1 RCVLVASGKVL
12 VDFGLRR
19 AHGSEAGLLAAR
31 AAYVGGFDGTATV
44 LAGARFGIP
53 IHGTMA
59 HSYVLAHDSE
69 TQAFAD
75 FARDRSS
82 DVVLLLDTFD
92 PERAAAPAVHLAHE
106 LAAGGIRLRGVR
118 LHRGAPRAPPP
129 PGPGVPA
136 PAP

>member
-1 RCVLVASGKVL
+1 

-75 FARDRSS
+75 FPRDPPSH
-82 DVVLLLDTFD
+82 VVLPLDTFH
-92 PERAAAPAVHLAHE
+92 PERAAARAGPLAHE
-106 LAAGGIRLRGVR
+106 LAAGGTRRR
-118 LHRGAPRAPPP
+118 
-129 PGPGVPA
+129 
-136 PAP
+136 